1 MFHFL
6 MPETGIN
13 FVFDSEKETEVIWKK
28 IDRQLQLFKKICII
42 NNFYLKGTCLI
53 TLI

>member
-1 MFHFL
+1 
-6 MPETGIN
+6 MPEIAIN
-13 FVFDSEKETEVIWKK
+13 FVFDSEKQKEVIWTK
-28 IDRQLQLFKKICII
+28 IDKNLLLFKKICII